1 MITALIKITENL
13 HQVINSINLEIYSAL
28 FFFVLIK
35 YWLFLYFHVTT
46 HSWRR
51 FKIHTQVAVLRG
63 RVDKQKE
70 MVNKSSFLNKTIDV
84 KLDDKNISLYEMR
97 PLETL
102 SVLTYYFDQEG
113 LVNWSNMV
121 LVKTNSWASTLP
133 AGM

>member
-1 MITALIKITENL
+1 M
-13 HQVINSINLEIYSAL
+13 
-28 FFFVLIK
+28 
-35 YWLFLYFHVTT
+35 TT
-46 HSWRR
+46 HSRRR
-51 FKIHTQVAVLRG
+51 FKIHTKVAVLRG

-113 LVNWSNMV
+113 LVN
-121 LVKTNSWASTLP
+121 
-133 AGM
+133 